1 MTVEYTTDD
10 DEALLDFISDIE
22 KCDYE
27 EVLLDFISDIEKCEI
42 KETSSKKQKTTPSL
56 HKNNASSNNN
66 VLTDDELLLLNNII
80 YNKQYYEL
88 SKNEKNL
95 IDKFLGNEKNLIDK
109 FLGNDKLYK
118 NSETKPYIKEY
129 TAYYSFVNVVYD
141 YNPLIYTNFIDW
153 YIHHYN
159 KLGKSLNQFNMSNK
173 LSGLILLINNYNK
186 FVILSQE
193 DDYFNFKL
201 KYNLCPSIIKI
212 NIFNWIE
219 KNISILIMYYFP
231 NLEDLTN
238 QDLTTYTAY
247 DYISFNLNTTS
258 KLYHILKFNVNYSLE
273 QIYII
278 IIICTWL
285 NG

>member
-10 DEALLDFISDIE
+10 DDT
-22 KCDYE
+22 
-27 EVLLDFISDIEKCEI
+27 LLDFISDIEKCEI
-42 KETSSKKQKTTPSL
+42 KETSSKKQKTTSSL
-56 HKNNASSNNN
+56 HKNNTSSNNN

-88 SKNEKNL
+88 SK
-95 IDKFLGNEKNLIDK
+95 NEKNLIDK

-193 DDYFNFKL
+193 DDYLNFKL
-201 KYNLCPSIIKI
+201 KYNLCTSIIKI

-238 QDLTTYTAY
+238 RDLTTYTAY